1 MSMDKSIV
9 GYIVSSTEAWRDNE
23 KLGEEVRILQSA
35 IEDQLINEYEPV
47 LDAVLKLIDNYDD
60 NTDLGIQ
67 IRRIYIPLKVYYE
80 NKTITL

>member
-1 MSMDKSIV
+1 MDKSIV

-23 KLGEEVRILQSA
+23 KLGEEIRTLQSA
-35 IEDQLINEYEPV
+35 IETQLINEYEPV
-47 LDAVLKLIDNYDD
+47 LDAVLKLIDNYDN

-80 NKTITL
+80 DKTITL